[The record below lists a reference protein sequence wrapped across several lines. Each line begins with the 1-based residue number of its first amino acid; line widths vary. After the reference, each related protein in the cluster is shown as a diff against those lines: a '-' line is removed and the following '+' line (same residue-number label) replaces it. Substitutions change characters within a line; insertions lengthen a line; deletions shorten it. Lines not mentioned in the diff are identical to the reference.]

1 MTVQQMINRLQRVK
15 DKNLEIVVRG
25 IDPTSWEYHNEVER
39 CGVEKVCLG
48 EGYEKKTKVFVI
60 DGGMF

>member
-1 MTVQQMINRLQRVK
+1 MTVQEMIDRLQKVK

-25 IDPTSWEYHNEVER
+25 TDPTDFTYNNEVES
-39 CGVEKVCLG
+39 CSVDKVYLN
-48 EGYEKKTKVFVI
+48 EDDEKKTKVFVI